1 MKLYKVRSKF
11 CEMSLWETYAA
22 SADHAVDKYIALC
35 TGLEV
40 QMTRRSLKG
49 LYAVEVTK

>member
-1 MKLYKVRSKF
+1 MKLFTVKSKY
-11 CEMSLWETYAA
+11 CQESLWETYAA
-22 SADHAVDKYIALC
+22 SADHAVDKYITLC